1 MIELILDTQNIERA
15 IAHLL
20 EKNDSSGVDG
30 MRLSELHD
38 YVQNNMPALR
48 ASILDG
54 TYRPGLVQEIE
65 IIDSRGKIRSIA
77 KLTALDRLI
86 LRAVHQVFHKE
97 FSPIF
102 SPFSFAYQEN
112 KGTASAVRLA
122 ADYIED
128 GFGYVVS
135 LDIDSF
141 FDNIAH
147 YKMGEL
153 LLEFGLDRTTNGLI
167 QKFLNCNVI
176 RDFEIFPKEKGL
188 LQGSPISPLLSNLY
202 LHKADLFFCEQMFKF
217 CRFADDIKLFAKS
230 FEEGLE
236 LYGKAKHFLESELH
250 LSLNTQKSG
259 VFQAIDRVFLG
270 YRFYPF
276 PNGKIEI
283 KKNTRNTKTYM
294 HHWNSSAIQKIGG
307 EYHLIADGILTRKDY
322 NLLFENPEKKMHLPV
337 ESAECLNLYSNITF
351 SSSFFSF
358 AASKNLQINLFSR
371 FGEFEGTFVPKQL
384 SASSSLSMQQTLVYV
399 DADQRLELAR
409 QFAMSAAHN
418 IRENL
423 KYYARHNK
431 SSRLSDAIEVITEI
445 MQKEKIVKNV
455 SFLMLLEG
463 HIRGIYYGCLNE
475 ILVNEDFSFT
485 KRTKRPPRD
494 PLNSLISYGNTVL
507 YRKIAKEL
515 YKSRLDIRFGFLHST
530 NRRYE
535 SLNLDIAEIF
545 RPVIVDRVI
554 FTIINKRMINAKMHF
569 ENLEGGAVYLN
580 GEGKKIF
587 ITELERKM
595 SQRLAHKS
603 GITSYEGLIRAE
615 IQKLTRRFDKGES
628 YKAYKYFL

>member
-1 MIELILDTQNIERA
+1 MIELILDAPNIEQA

-20 EKNDSSGVDG
+20 EKNDSGGVDG
-30 MRLSELHD
+30 MRLSALPD
-38 YVQNNMPALR
+38 YIQKNMPALS

-65 IIDSRGKIRSIA
+65 IIDSSGKIRLIA

-86 LRAVHQVFHKE
+86 LRAMHQTLYKE
-97 FSPIF
+97 FSPMF
-102 SPFSFAYQEN
+102 SSFSFAYQEN
-112 KGTASAVRLA
+112 KGIASAVRLA

-128 GFGYVVS
+128 GFEYVVS

-167 QKFLNCNVI
+167 QKFLNCNIV
-176 RDFEIFPKEKGL
+176 RDFEILPKEKGL
-188 LQGSPISPLLSNLY
+188 LQGSPLSPLLSNLY
-202 LHKADLFFCEQMFKF
+202 LHKADLFFCDHMLKF

-236 LYGKAKHFLESELH
+236 VYGKAKRFLETELN
-250 LSLNTQKSG
+250 LNLNTQKSG
-259 VFQAIDRVFLG
+259 VFKAVDRVFLG
-270 YRFYPF
+270 YKFHPF
-276 PNGKIEI
+276 PNGKIEV
-283 KKNTRNTKTYM
+283 KKNTRNTKTYVYN
-294 HHWNSSAIQKIGG
+294 WKPSAIQKVGG

-371 FGEFEGTFVPKQL
+371 FGEYEGTFVPKRL
-384 SASSSLSMQQTLVYV
+384 SATSSLSVQQTLVYV
-399 DADQRLELAR
+399 DTEKRLELAR
-409 QFAMSAAHN
+409 QFALSAAHN

-431 SSRLSDAIEVITEI
+431 SHRLSDAIKVITEVI
-445 MQKEKIVKNV
+445 QKEKNVKSV

-463 HIRGIYYGCLNE
+463 HIRSVYYACLNDIIASE
-475 ILVNEDFSFT
+475 GFAFT
-485 KRTKRPPRD
+485 KRTKQPPRD

-515 YKSRLDIRFGFLHST
+515 YKSRLDIRFGFLHAT

-580 GEGKKIF
+580 SEGKKIF
-587 ITELERKM
+587 IAELERKM
-595 SQRLAHKS
+595 SQRLTYKS

-615 IQKLTRRFDKGES
+615 IQKLTRHFDKGEP